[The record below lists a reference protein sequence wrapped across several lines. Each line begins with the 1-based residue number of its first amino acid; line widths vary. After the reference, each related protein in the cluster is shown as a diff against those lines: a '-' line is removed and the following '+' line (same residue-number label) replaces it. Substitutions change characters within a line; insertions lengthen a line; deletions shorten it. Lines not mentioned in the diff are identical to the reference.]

1 MTATVLLNISA
12 ILLGF
17 AALFGWLN
25 TRYLKLPMTIGLVLI
40 SLATSLAVIGMDRAF
55 GLGFAEIAREALNTV
70 DFHDSLMIGML
81 HLLLFAG
88 ALHTDLESLLK
99 HKWHILLMAT
109 LGVVISTFVI
119 GTITYFLTN
128 ALGLGIPFI
137 WCMVFGS
144 LISPTDPVA
153 VLSIIRTLT
162 VPKTLQT
169 KIAGESLFND
179 GIGVVVFL
187 ALVGIATGGGAHGM
201 AEAVEGAA
209 DVAHG
214 AGGGGGFDL
223 GALGALLFQEIV
235 VGVGIGLGLGAVA
248 FLAMRSI
255 DDYVVEVIVS
265 LALVMGIY
273 ALCTFVHASGPLG
286 VVVAGLLIGNQGTQ
300 FAMSKTTEEHLVMFW
315 ELIDEVLNAILFLL
329 IGFEILVIPFSQNL
343 IWLIVAIIPVVLLGR
358 TLAVF
363 VPTAIIKAGGGAVER
378 GSVPVL
384 IWGGLRGGI
393 SVALALSLPD
403 FEGKSAVLAMTYG
416 VVIFSIIV
424 QGLTVQRV
432 ITIFLRQEQ
441 AR

>member
-1 MTATVLLNISA
+1 MTATILLNISA

-40 SLATSLAVIGMDRAF
+40 SLATSLSVLIIDRAF
-55 GLGFAEIAREALNTV
+55 GLGFAEVAREALNTI

-88 ALHTDLESLLK
+88 ALHTDLDDLLK

-109 LGVVISTFVI
+109 LGVVISTAVI
-119 GTITYFLTN
+119 GGITYLLMN
-128 ALGLGIPFI
+128 ALGFAIPFI

-153 VLSIIRTLT
+153 VLSIIRSLE

-187 ALVGIATGGGAHGM
+187 ALVGIATGTGGHGT
-201 AEAVEGAA
+201 AEVVGEASTAYAA
-209 DVAHG
+209 S
-214 AGGGGGFDL
+214 GGFGA

-235 VGVGIGLGLGAVA
+235 VGVGIGLGMGYIA

-255 DDYVVEVIVS
+255 DDYVVEVIIS

-273 ALCTFVHASGPLG
+273 ALCAFVHASGPLG
-286 VVVAGLLIGNQGTQ
+286 VVVAGLLIGNQGTRL
-300 FAMSKTTEEHLVMFW
+300 AMSKATEKHIIMFW

-329 IGFEILVIPFSQNL
+329 IGFEVLVIPFSQNL
-343 IWLIVAIIPVVLLGR
+343 MWLIAAIIPVVLLGR

-363 VPTAIIKAGGGAVER
+363 VPTMVIRAGGGAVER

-416 VVIFSIIV
+416 VVIFSIV
-424 QGLTVQRV
+424 LQGLTVQRV
-432 ITIFLRQEQ
+432 IAIFLRPDEG
-441 AR
+441 R

>member
-40 SLATSLAVIGMDRAF
+40 SLATSLSVLLIDRVF
-55 GLGFAEIAREALNTV
+55 GLGFAEVAREALNTI

-88 ALHTDLESLLK
+88 ALHTDLEDLLK

-109 LGVVISTFVI
+109 LGVVISTAVI
-119 GTITYFLTN
+119 GGITYVLMNT
-128 ALGLGIPFI
+128 LGFAIPFI

-153 VLSIIRTLT
+153 VLSIIRSLE

-187 ALVGIATGGGAHGM
+187 ALVGIATGSAGHGTAEGVGETAAYAASTGFGA
-201 AEAVEGAA
+201 
-209 DVAHG
+209 
-214 AGGGGGFDL
+214 

-235 VGVGIGLGLGAVA
+235 VGVGIGLGMGYVA

-255 DDYVVEVIVS
+255 DDYVVEVIIS

-273 ALCTFVHASGPLG
+273 ALCAFVHASGPLG

-300 FAMSKTTEEHLVMFW
+300 FAMSKATEKHLVMFW

-329 IGFEILVIPFSQNL
+329 IGFEVLVIPFSQNL
-343 IWLIVAIIPVVLLGR
+343 MWLIAAIIPVVLLGR

-363 VPTAIIKAGGGAVER
+363 VPTAVIRASGGAVER

-403 FEGKSAVLAMTYG
+403 FEGKPAVLAMTYG
-416 VVIFSIIV
+416 VVIFSIVV

-432 ITIFLRQEQ
+432 IAVFLRRNEGG
-441 AR
+441 